1 MRIAVLNLICLIIL
15 MIGRH
20 SSSQGRDRKRSRD
33 EFGPQGSLLPTPRQ
47 DFSTRD
53 RFEPLLP
60 KRSRGSW
67 CGRAEWDDE
76 PGQILDRQLS
86 ERQVTDRHITE
97 RILDRQLSERIPERQ
112 IGERERDLRD
122 IDWDRGLNVSANAR
136 NRGTGMGRDEQ
147 SYFSAVAGNN
157 IAGGGGGSIIS
168 SSSSSGFHGGSG
180 RDRNNGNSGGSEGDY
195 EQAGSGHRWSTSVSR
210 EG

>member
-1 MRIAVLNLICLIIL
+1 MCVVILNLVCPLIF

-33 EFGPQGSLLPTPRQ
+33 EFGPQGSVIPTSRQ
-47 DFSTRD
+47 DFISRD
-53 RFEPLLP
+53 RFEPVLP

-67 CGRAEWDDE
+67 GGRAEWDDE

-86 ERQVTDRHITE
+86 DRHITE
-97 RILDRQLSERIPERQ
+97 RILDRQLSERIPERL

-136 NRGTGMGRDEQ
+136 NRGSGMGRDEQ
-147 SYFSAVAGNN
+147 SYFSAVTSNN
-157 IAGGGGGSIIS
+157 IAVGGGGSNLS
-168 SSSSSGFHGGSG
+168 SSSSSGFHGGGG
-180 RDRNNGNSGGSEGDY
+180 RDRNNGNSGGGEGDY
-195 EQAGSGHRWSTSVSR
+195 EHSGSGHRWSASLSR